1 LTRTLR
7 DEVLG
12 AALRELEAPEH
23 RPEFYPELH
32 RLLAQ
37 ENAARRRERRW
48 LPQVRWVPRVA
59 LVAALVAV
67 AVLAYDA
74 FRSEQGERPFVGVE
88 VATAAE
94 VQQTVRTALA
104 RAHTLTGEL
113 VVRGRRYRNAYGW
126 DDPARFQFALTARGD
141 FRLTGLTVDE
151 NIAYDA
157 GKGIQR
163 SLNPS
168 ASLGGEGPLFAHV
181 RTGVAPGPPD
191 EGPSDF
197 VVQND
202 FGAFVRALLAAHDPA
217 VRETMHEGRP
227 AWRLEV
233 SAPVNRIVPEFTGDR
248 FAIWVDQETGIPVRV
263 LETKNGRALAELRIE
278 KLVVDRPLGADT
290 FTIEFAEDA
299 EVTRSDSGFRR
310 IELDEAV
317 ARVGYNPLVP
327 AWLPEG
333 YRSAEVAALPGT
345 GSPTGVEGG
354 NPPSTD
360 VVSLSYRRGLDQMLV
375 TTRRRD
381 VAGWPHAWS
390 DPLATGEGYRDRP
403 ESVILGRGTLSGVEA
418 KLLLVPR
425 NVPHLWALTDE
436 LVVTVSGDL
445 SRAEL
450 VRVAESLEPRS

>member
-1 LTRTLR
+1 MTTIR
-7 DEVLG
+7 DEALG
-12 AALRELEAPEH
+12 ATLRELEAPDH

-37 ENAARRRERRW
+37 EQAARRRERRR

-59 LVAALVAV
+59 LVAALVSLAV
-67 AVLAYDA
+67 VAYDA
-74 FRSEQGERPFVGVE
+74 FRSEPGERPFVGVE

-94 VQQTVRTALA
+94 VQQTVRAALA
-104 RAHTLTGEL
+104 QAKTLTGEL

-126 DDPARFQFALTARGD
+126 DDPARFRFALTARGD

-197 VVQND
+197 VLQKD
-202 FGAFVRALLAAHDPA
+202 FGAFVRALLAARDPA
-217 VRETMHEGRP
+217 VHETTHEGRP
-227 AWRLEV
+227 AWRFEV

-263 LETKNGRALAELRIE
+263 VETTNGRALEELRIE
-278 KLVVDRPLGADT
+278 KLVVDPPLGSDT
-290 FTIEFAEDA
+290 FRIDFPENA

-310 IELDEAV
+310 VGLGRAGQI
-317 ARVGYNPLVP
+317 VGYDPLVP
-327 AWLPEG
+327 VWLPPG
-333 YRSAEVAALPGT
+333 FRPAEVAVHRGP
-345 GSPTGVEGG
+345 GSPTGVEGS
-354 NPPSTD
+354 NPPSMD
-360 VVSLSYRRGLDQMLV
+360 VVSLSYRRGLDQVLV

-381 VAGWPHAWS
+381 VGRGPDAWS
-390 DPLATGEGYRDRP
+390 NPLAAGEGYRDRA
-403 ESVILGRGTLSGVEA
+403 ERVILRRGALSDVEA
-418 KLLLVPR
+418 KLLLMPR
-425 NVPHLWALTDE
+425 NVPQLWALGDD

-445 SRAEL
+445 GRTEL
-450 VRVAESLEPRS
+450 VRLAESLEPRS